1 MWHEYVGAL
10 IASIGG
16 PLAAIVA
23 GIGAAVSA
31 LLYHRHKVGQAEK
44 QGRES
49 GIDAER
55 DRIEAETSRQS
66 RQIKEKAREIREQV
80 RAADP
85 DDLAERMRDA
95 SSDSSSKP

>member
-55 DRIEAETSRQS
+55 DRIEAEASREINK
-66 RQIKEKAREIREQV
+66 IKDRARETRAEV
-80 RAADP
+80 RAANP
-85 DDLAERMRDA
+85 DALAERMRRGATDYR
-95 SSDSSSKP
+95 DL